1 MSEPDKYVEIAA
13 QIWCQPGLS
22 HKEMDCE
29 LAYAFAAALREQGAE
44 IERLRA
50 YVETD
55 AYCSYCGET
64 LVCDVKCTFAPDD
77 RMTWARAALAGG
89 T

>member
-44 IERLRA
+44 IDRLKSGEFICKRCGLR
-50 YVETD
+50 TD
-55 AYCSYCGET
+55 GEGAKRSKT
-64 LVCDVKCTFAPDD
+64 D
-77 RMTWARAALAGG
+77 G
-89 T
+89 